1 MMIESFTGMMAGDDS
16 QRAGRVPA
24 VAFYWPAVSF
34 RPRTAPLGMERLRS
48 LSRARA
54 CTRVRPA
61 VPDDGSAVGLCVLSG
76 SLLSCVRR
84 STLDSAARAGVVQ
97 RADSTAVVRAR
108 TTLDRPPHRGDC
120 RAPARRVVVQHG

>member
-24 VAFYWPAVSF
+24 VVLYWPAVSF
-34 RPRTAPLGMERLRS
+34 RPRAAPLGMERVRS

-76 SLLSCVRR
+76 SLLPAVRR
-84 STLDSAARAGVVQ
+84 PTVDSAARAGVAQ
-97 RADSTAVVRAR
+97 RADAAAVVRAC
-108 TTLDRPPHRGDC
+108 TTLDRPPHGDDC
-120 RAPARRVVVQHG
+120 CTPA